1 MVFEMEVE
9 EKSMV
14 RAILEDVE
22 VLKGKV
28 EGVEGML
35 ETLVEIYTDVFYEVK
50 EDYLKKLEKIRKEGD
65 FETFS
70 GIEDLR
76 RLIEE

>member
-1 MVFEMEVE
+1 MVFEMEMEVE
-9 EKSMV
+9 EKGMV
-14 RAILEDVE
+14 RAILEDVK

-50 EDYLKKLEKIRKEGD
+50 EDYLKKLEEIRKERGKVFSSIGEFD
-65 FETFS
+65 RYFE
-70 GIEDLR
+70 
-76 RLIEE
+76 

>member
-1 MVFEMEVE
+1 METEVE
-9 EKSMV
+9 EKNMV

-50 EDYLKKLEKIRKEGD
+50 EEYLKKLEEIRKERGKVFSSIGEFD
-65 FETFS
+65 RYFE
-70 GIEDLR
+70 
-76 RLIEE
+76 